1 MPKAAKIAGS
11 RWPARPQIVLEGLI
25 AAVGRTPGCRVKLV
39 VVVDADDA
47 RCLRPDEDI
56 ERDTGRLESVDHPD
70 PMSVARRIEVGI
82 VGLDDAAG

>member
-11 RWPARPQIVLEGLI
+11 RWPGGPRSDLEHLIV
-25 AAVGRTPGCRVKLV
+25 AVGRTPGCRVKLV
-39 VVVDADDA
+39 VVVDADHA

-56 ERDTGRLESVDHPD
+56 ERDTGRLESIDHPD
-70 PMSVARRIEVGI
+70 PMSVARRIQVGI